1 MFLVGKGDFTFLPLF
16 LRNNTLYLNL
26 HHCFIFYPI
35 LNPIEVVRSGD
46 QIDSNYYHISYL
58 RGQSSVKKIV
68 KLYFFF

>member
-16 LRNNTLYLNL
+16 LRNSTLCVNL

-46 QIDSNYYHISYL
+46 RIDSNYYHILYL
-58 RGQSSVKKIV
+58 RGQTLVKK
-68 KLYFFF
+68 L

>member
-16 LRNNTLYLNL
+16 LRNSTLYLNL

-46 QIDSNYYHISYL
+46 RINSNYYHISYL
-58 RGQSSVKKIV
+58 RGQTLVKK
-68 KLYFFF
+68 L